1 MEMYKPKIDR
11 AKQFWSELQQLWLNL
26 YGSNYPTAAA
36 IIVSNVYTLKSPL
49 QSRSMSRFLVKLS
62 MVPGK
67 HHKDVC
73 TESLH
78 LRVI

>member
-36 IIVSNVYTLKSPL
+36 IIVSNI
-49 QSRSMSRFLVKLS
+49 LS
-62 MVPGK
+62 FKVPFIK
-67 HHKDVC
+67 
-73 TESLH
+73 SLH
-78 LRVI
+78 V